1 MGMSVSKAGR
11 IVIGAT
17 AAVLAAVGVAA
28 LAGTGRLHKEDPKLP
43 VNLNETLTNE
53 MSDTSSLLGFDLKVR
68 QYLNLWGLQG
78 ASLSIMRNDS
88 LLFAKGYG
96 WADTK
101 KRMQPGNILRMASV
115 SKLVTAA
122 GIMVLQERGELSLSS
137 TVFGPDGILD
147 DSLYNAAIADPLYYK
162 ITVEDL
168 LRHKAGFSK
177 KGGDPMFSTR
187 WIMMQNHWKTV
198 PTQEQLMVVQLKRPL
213 KFEPGTWQDYSN
225 FGYLA
230 LSMVIEKV
238 SGMTYEEF
246 IQKNVLHPA
255 GCYGFRIGGNYYK
268 DKYPEEVR
276 YYCQKDDQPAEEFNN
291 SGRKVTR
298 CYGGN
303 NVAGLSGA
311 GAWVASTPEIALL
324 VASIDGK
331 PEVPD
336 IISKESVDAMT
347 EYFDDDTYSL
357 GWNDTKPTG
366 EWTRTGTF
374 AGTSALVKYFPD
386 GECWVF
392 ITNTS
397 TYKGP
402 ALAKFTTALFE
413 DLRAGYSAK
422 LPKRNLFYAE

>member
-1 MGMSVSKAGR
+1 MSVSKAGR

-101 KRMQPGNILRMASV
+101 KKMQPGNILRMASV

-276 YYCQKDDQPAEEFNN
+276 YYCQNQRQEGHKMLRRQQR
-291 SGRKVTR
+291 GRSFGCR
-298 CYGGN
+298 SMGG
-303 NVAGLSGA
+303 
-311 GAWVASTPEIALL
+311 
-324 VASIDGK
+324 ID
-331 PEVPD
+331 P
-336 IISKESVDAMT
+336 
-347 EYFDDDTYSL
+347 
-357 GWNDTKPTG
+357 
-366 EWTRTGTF
+366 
-374 AGTSALVKYFPD
+374 
-386 GECWVF
+386 
-392 ITNTS
+392 
-397 TYKGP
+397 
-402 ALAKFTTALFE
+402 
-413 DLRAGYSAK
+413 
-422 LPKRNLFYAE
+422 

>member
-101 KRMQPGNILRMASV
+101 KKMQPGNILRMASV

-213 KFEPGTWQDYSN
+213 KFEP
-225 FGYLA
+225 
-230 LSMVIEKV
+230 
-238 SGMTYEEF
+238 
-246 IQKNVLHPA
+246 
-255 GCYGFRIGGNYYK
+255 R
-268 DKYPEEVR
+268 R
-276 YYCQKDDQPAEEFNN
+276 
-291 SGRKVTR
+291 
-298 CYGGN
+298 
-303 NVAGLSGA
+303 
-311 GAWVASTPEIALL
+311 
-324 VASIDGK
+324 
-331 PEVPD
+331 
-336 IISKESVDAMT
+336 
-347 EYFDDDTYSL
+347 
-357 GWNDTKPTG
+357 
-366 EWTRTGTF
+366 
-374 AGTSALVKYFPD
+374 
-386 GECWVF
+386 
-392 ITNTS
+392 
-397 TYKGP
+397 
-402 ALAKFTTALFE
+402 
-413 DLRAGYSAK
+413 
-422 LPKRNLFYAE
+422 